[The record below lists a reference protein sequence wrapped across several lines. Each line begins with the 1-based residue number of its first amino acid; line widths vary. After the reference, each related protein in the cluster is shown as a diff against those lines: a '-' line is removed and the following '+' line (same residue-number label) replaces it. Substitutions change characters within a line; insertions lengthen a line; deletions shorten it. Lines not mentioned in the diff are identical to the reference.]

1 MVLQVRVEY
10 RSHGNIECEIVC
22 ILICGKTKTL
32 PFVLKKKEAE
42 EERKGKKKG
51 LRSLNE
57 EIKKL
62 NEEKKKKRNDV
73 YR

>member
-42 EERKGKKKG
+42 EERKGKKK
-51 LRSLNE
+51 
-57 EIKKL
+57 
-62 NEEKKKKRNDV
+62 D
-73 YR
+73 

>member
-32 PFVLKKKEAE
+32 PFVLKKKRSRR
-42 EERKGKKKG
+42 RKKRKKKG

-62 NEEKKKKRNDV
+62 NEEEKKKK
-73 YR
+73 